1 MSPVIS
7 EIQTTAYEPYVN
19 EQITQEEFVDRAEVP
34 LKEFMLRNT
43 EQSSLKLFCDLAG
56 QSVPEDQEGAMALP
70 LRIVVPSFMT
80 TELKRA
86 FEIGFYLYI
95 PFLLIDVVVRLLLEL
110 CVGVILAFVMQLF
123 FSVVQLGG
131 EVIDAQMGLNMAQ
144 VYDSS
149 SQVNMT
155 VTTSLLNV
163 LLVLTFFAENG
174 HYTLLRI
181 FLSSGSVVPYGTVS
195 LGSAVVSGVV
205 EVFAACM
212 VLAVKLALP
221 ILAAELLGELG
232 MGILMKAIPQ
242 INAFVINMELKI
254 IIGLVLLLAFLTP
267 INEFLLDVEKNM
279 LDTLGGMLQVIA
291 GAG

>member
-1 MSPVIS
+1 MDWSALYLFELILMRVS
-7 EIQTTAYEPYVN
+7 G
-19 EQITQEEFVDRAEVP
+19 FVFTNP
-34 LKEFMLRNT
+34 LFGRINLPSLIKAGLAMVLSVFVWGT
-43 EQSSLKLFCDLAG
+43 EDA
-56 QSVPEDQEGAMALP
+56 SVTPP
-70 LRIVVPSFMT
+70 STVV
-80 TELKRA
+80 EL
-86 FEIGFYLYI
+86 
-95 PFLLIDVVVRLLLEL
+95 VVRLLLEL
-110 CVGVILAFVMQLF
+110 CVGLVLSYVMQLF

-155 VTTSLLNV
+155 VTASLLNV

-181 FLSSGSVVPYGTVS
+181 FLSSGEVVPYGTVS
-195 LGSAVVSGVV
+195 LGEAVASGMV
-205 EVFAACM
+205 EVFVSCM
-212 VLAVKLALP
+212 VLSVKLAFP

-254 IIGLVLLLAFLTP
+254 IIGLVLLLLFLSP
-267 INEFLLDVEKNM
+267 INEFLLDMEANM
-279 LDTLGGMLQVIA
+279 LDTLSEMLQVMA
-291 GAG
+291 GVQ

>member
-1 MSPVIS
+1 MDWSGLYLFELIMMRVSGFVFVNPLFGRNNLPNLVKAGVAMVLAAFVWSS
-7 EIQTTAYEPYVN
+7 EDTAVTPPA
-19 EQITQEEFVDRAEVP
+19 T
-34 LKEFMLRNT
+34 
-43 EQSSLKLFCDLAG
+43 
-56 QSVPEDQEGAMALP
+56 
-70 LRIVVPSFMT
+70 VV
-80 TELKRA
+80 EL
-86 FEIGFYLYI
+86 
-95 PFLLIDVVVRLLLEL
+95 VVRLLLEL
-110 CVGVILAFVMQLF
+110 CVGLVLSFVMQLF

-155 VTTSLLNV
+155 VTASLLNV

-174 HYTLLRI
+174 HYTLLRV
-181 FLSSGSVVPYGTVS
+181 FLSSGEVVPYGTASV
-195 LGSAVVSGVV
+195 GKAVASGMV

-212 VLAVKLALP
+212 VLAVKLAFP

-254 IIGLVLLLAFLTP
+254 IIGLVLLLLFLTP
-267 INEFLLDVEKNM
+267 INEFLLDLEANM
-279 LDTLGGMLQVIA
+279 LDTLGGVLQMMA
-291 GAG
+291 GTQ

>member
-1 MSPVIS
+1 MDWNALYLF
-7 EIQTTAYEPYVN
+7 EL
-19 EQITQEEFVDRAEVP
+19 ITMRVSGFVFTNP
-34 LKEFMLRNT
+34 LFGRNNLT
-43 EQSSLKLFCDLAG
+43 SLVKAG
-56 QSVPEDQEGAMALP
+56 VALVLSVFAW
-70 LRIVVPSFMT
+70 T
-80 TELKRA
+80 TEDASVTVPATVVEL
-86 FEIGFYLYI
+86 
-95 PFLLIDVVVRLLLEL
+95 VVRLLLEL
-110 CVGVILAFVMQLF
+110 CVGMILAFVMQLF

-163 LLVLTFFAENG
+163 LLVLIFFAENG

-181 FLSSGSVVPYGTVS
+181 FLTSGSAVPYGTVS
-195 LGSAVVSGVV
+195 LGSAVVSGIV
-205 EVFAACM
+205 EVFASCM

-254 IIGLVLLLAFLTP
+254 IIGLMLLLAFLTP